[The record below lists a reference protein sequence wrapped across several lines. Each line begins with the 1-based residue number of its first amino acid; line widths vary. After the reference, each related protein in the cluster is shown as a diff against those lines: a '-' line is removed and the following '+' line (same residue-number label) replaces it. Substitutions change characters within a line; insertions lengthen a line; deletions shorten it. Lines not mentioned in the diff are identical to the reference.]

1 MTFELSNPSRRP
13 DAGYSVAATSFIGFV
28 PKFLVI
34 FAALT
39 LVVNGALPQLEMVAT
54 GGDILF
60 KPRQLTIFAL
70 SFGTILLLKGRLRSS
85 PLLPITLFLA
95 GYLPLEALFLHF
107 YQGLSFAAI
116 RSSLDCFAF
125 LVVAGT
131 ASLVPIELKS
141 RHILGFLSVL
151 TIACLIISA
160 AQFFT
165 NSPVVR
171 TDSSDLTFHVQS
183 YQFIDQTRAFSL
195 FANGLDAGV
204 FYSFMGGIASS
215 YCLRRRTRKF
225 GLVLFLLCAF
235 GCYAT
240 YTRLAMV
247 GFVVS
252 SFAVVVIS
260 KKQLMRFSLLLPILS
275 LCCALLIVVQ
285 GLRTVGG
292 AGRKDLANV
301 SSLDQ
306 RIVAW
311 GMYGGKF
318 LAGSPTDILFGIGQG
333 PYTPFSAPDRLENAA
348 PIPVDNAYLLI
359 LLGSGL
365 LGLGISGVS
374 YWCFWTFLRKRALA
388 SEDHLLQGI
397 AGIFATIPFFS
408 LVNDLPIQTIL
419 LLLLALSLRH
429 GDDPVSASPRSALQ
443 EQHLKLA

>member
-1 MTFELSNPSRRP
+1 MTGEFANPLSRP
-13 DAGYSVAATSFIGFV
+13 GAGYNAAATSFIGLV
-28 PKFLVI
+28 PKLLVI

-70 SFGTILLLKGRLRSS
+70 SFLAILLLKGRLQSS

-107 YQGLSFAAI
+107 YQGLSIAAI

-131 ASLVPIELKS
+131 ASLIPIELKS
-141 RHILGFLSVL
+141 RQILTSLYVL

-160 AQFFT
+160 AQFLT
-165 NSPVVR
+165 NSTVVR

-183 YQFIDQTRAFSL
+183 YQFIGETRAFSL

-215 YCLRRRTRKF
+215 YCLRRKTRKF
-225 GLVLFLLCAF
+225 GLGLFLLCAF

-247 GFVVS
+247 GFVVT
-252 SFAVVVIS
+252 SFAVVVIC
-260 KKQLMRFSLLLPILS
+260 KKGLMRFSLLLPIFS
-275 LCCALLIVVQ
+275 LCCGVLIVVQ
-285 GLRTVGG
+285 ALRTVGG
-292 AGRKDLANV
+292 AGRNDLANI
-301 SSLDQ
+301 SSLNQ

-311 GMYGGKF
+311 EMYGGKF
-318 LAGSPTDILFGIGQG
+318 LAGTPIDMLFGIGQG

-348 PIPVDNAYLLI
+348 PIAVDNAYLLI
-359 LLGSGL
+359 LLGSGV
-365 LGLGISGVS
+365 LGLAISGVS
-374 YWCFWTFLRKRALA
+374 YWCFWTFLRKRAL
-388 SEDHLLQGI
+388 SGEDHLLQGI

-408 LVNDLPIQTIL
+408 LVNDLPLQTIL

-429 GDDPVSASPRSALQ
+429 GSEPVFVSPPAVLQ
-443 EQHLKLA
+443 ERHLELV

>member
-1 MTFELSNPSRRP
+1 MIAELSNPIRRP
-13 DAGYSVAATSFIGFV
+13 DAGYSAAATSFIVFI

-70 SFGTILLLKGRLRSS
+70 SFGTIMLLKGRLRSN

-95 GYLPLEALFLHF
+95 GYLPLEAIFLHF

-116 RSSLDCFAF
+116 RSSLDCFLF
-125 LVVAGT
+125 LVVAGV

-141 RHILGFLSVL
+141 RQILIFLFVL
-151 TIACLIISA
+151 TIACLIISF
-160 AQFFT
+160 AQFVT
-165 NSPVVR
+165 NTPVVR

-215 YCLRRRTRKF
+215 FCLRRRTRKA
-225 GLVLFLLCAF
+225 GLILFLLCAF

-252 SFAVVVIS
+252 CFSVVVLS
-260 KKQLMRFSLLLPILS
+260 KKGLMKFSLLLPLLS
-275 LCCALLIVVQ
+275 LFCALLIVVQ
-285 GLRTVGG
+285 GLRTAGG
-292 AGRKDLANV
+292 AGRKDLANA

-348 PIPVDNAYLLI
+348 PIPVDNSYLLI
-359 LLGSGL
+359 LLGSGI
-365 LGLGISGVS
+365 LGLGIAGVS
-374 YWCFWTFLRKRALA
+374 YWCFWNVLRKRALA
-388 SEDHLLQGI
+388 SDGHLVKGI
-397 AGIFATIPFFS
+397 AGIFATVPFFS
-408 LVNDLPIQTIL
+408 VVNDLPIQILL
-419 LLLLALSLRH
+419 LLLLALSLRD
-429 GDDPVSASPRSALQ
+429 GDDPAPASPPAPLL
-443 EQHLKLA
+443 EQQLELA